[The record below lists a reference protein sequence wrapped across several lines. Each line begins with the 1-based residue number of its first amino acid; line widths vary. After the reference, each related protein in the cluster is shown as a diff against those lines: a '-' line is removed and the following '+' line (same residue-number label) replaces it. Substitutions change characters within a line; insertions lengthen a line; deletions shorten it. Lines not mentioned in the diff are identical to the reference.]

1 MHLPP
6 QFQALK
12 FLTAAR
18 VTVLMPRPR
27 VAVRRRKPARG
38 LYMSSIKKVRRRDTA
53 EESSDEDFYGASS
66 QIKRVCTP
74 ARLAYDIELLA
85 RRLLEAQ
92 WSTFVTGGGSVG
104 KTRLLQTIAKQ
115 LQAARRGYKMG
126 MRVIAPTG
134 VSSAVA
140 GGVTVHAFLR
150 LSVRCFDHSISERD
164 DAARIYAAMDK
175 RTKQRLAVT
184 ELLLLDE
191 VSMVSSRMLTTLVH
205 CMDAVRSELSRAAPW
220 RIIAFGDFYQLPPV
234 YDTEDE
240 DIVFDS
246 EAGYAFE
253 SPSWIRLFR
262 DSLLEL
268 TYVWR
273 KEDVEFIDMLGDLR
287 GGTVTQQFVA
297 FMEERKTAF
306 RDAMQSATGLNR
318 DTTYIYPRADNVK
331 RQNDRCLADVEAA
344 TGRRRTTYAA
354 VDEAVDV
361 ALKEM
366 ALKKLLDSSLL
377 VPEKLEVCVGARMTM
392 CTNTLKHKEIYH
404 GTPGVVTRFEKCIN
418 PALASLGADN
428 VPVIRFT
435 VARGGTVEC
444 AVFPEVL
451 TLKSVNRDGHYA
463 QRLQVPL
470 MLAWAVTVHRV
481 QGLSLDSAVLD
492 LSHCFRP
499 GMVYVALSRVRGMS
513 GVFVK
518 SFTPSKVSA
527 DVAVQTFY
535 TLQESLSDEYAD
547 CMRMMRV

>member
-1 MHLPP
+1 
-6 QFQALK
+6 
-12 FLTAAR
+12 
-18 VTVLMPRPR
+18 
-27 VAVRRRKPARG
+27 
-38 LYMSSIKKVRRRDTA
+38 
-53 EESSDEDFYGASS
+53 
-66 QIKRVCTP
+66 
-74 ARLAYDIELLA
+74 
-85 RRLLEAQ
+85 
-92 WSTFVTGGGSVG
+92 
-104 KTRLLQTIAKQ
+104 
-115 LQAARRGYKMG
+115 MG

-191 VSMVSSRMLTTLVH
+191 VSMVSSRMFKTLVH
-205 CMDAVRSELSRAAPW
+205 CMDAVRSEFSRAAPW
-220 RIIAFGDFYQLPPV
+220 RIIAFWDFYQLPPV

-240 DIVFDS
+240 NIVFDS

-253 SPSWIRLFR
+253 SPSWSRLFR
-262 DSLLEL
+262 DSFLEL

-273 KEDVEFIDMLGDLR
+273 QEDVDFIDILGDLR
-287 GGTVTQQFVA
+287 VGTVTQQFVA

-306 RDAMQSATGLNR
+306 RDAMQSATGLNHN
-318 DTTYIYPRADNVK
+318 TTYIYPRADNVK
-331 RQNDRCLADVEAA
+331 RHNDRCLADVEAA
-344 TGRRRTTYAA
+344 TGHRRTTYAA

-361 ALKEM
+361 ALKKM
-366 ALKKLLDSSLL
+366 DLKKLLDSSLL
-377 VPEKLEVCVGARMTM
+377 VPEKLEVCVGARVTM
-392 CTNTLKHKEIYH
+392 CTNTLKHKGIYN

-428 VPVIRFT
+428 VLVIRFT
-435 VARGGTVEC
+435 VARGGTVER
-444 AVFPEVL
+444 AVLPEVL

-499 GMVYVALSRVRGMS
+499 GMVYVALSRVRGKS
-513 GVFVK
+513 GVCVK

-527 DVAVQTFY
+527 DVDVQTFF

-547 CMRMMRV
+547 CMRMTRV